1 MRKYAI
7 GARIVYF
14 PIRGH
19 LPTKLGSQDGMLQP
33 VAHLRQSSNAAT
45 HIILPQI
52 APPVCQESLTV
63 SVGKT

>member
-1 MRKYAI
+1 MQKSTT

-19 LPTKLGSQDGMLQP
+19 LLSKLGSQDGMLQP
-33 VAHLRQSSNAAT
+33 VVHLRQPSSAAT

-52 APPVCQESLTV
+52 APPVCQESLTIE
-63 SVGKT
+63 VGTV